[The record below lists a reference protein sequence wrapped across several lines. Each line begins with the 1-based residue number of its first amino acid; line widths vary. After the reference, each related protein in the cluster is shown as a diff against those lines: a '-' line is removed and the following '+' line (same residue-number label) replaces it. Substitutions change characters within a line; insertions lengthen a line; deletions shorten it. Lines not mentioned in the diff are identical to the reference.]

1 MMLPRLLPG
10 FPVVLFSSIAAAAPQ
25 AASPAV
31 PAACADGPLAP
42 LAGWVT
48 KTGKEETLPAYLLG
62 LSSEPLAVRQKAYL
76 NTTTRLTRVVD
87 VNIGDGR
94 CDLVFVFD
102 DEGTVTTW
110 VTTAA
115 GTLER
120 TYFLSRG
127 EAVRQENEIVPNAQ
141 YAGQFDELKRFF
153 LDKMAEPETPP
164 EATRSPLSRA
174 FHRLLGLP

>member
-1 MMLPRLLPG
+1 MMLPRRLLA
-10 FPVVLFSSIAAAAPQ
+10 FTVVLFSSIAGAAPQ
-25 AASPAV
+25 ATGPAV

-42 LAGWVT
+42 LAGWVAG
-48 KTGKEETLPAYLLG
+48 TGKEETLPAYLLG
-62 LSSEPLAVRQKAYL
+62 LAGEPLAVRQKAYF

-87 VNIGDGR
+87 VNIDDDR
-94 CDLVFVFD
+94 CELVFVFD

-110 VTTAA
+110 ITNATGA
-115 GTLER
+115 LER

-127 EAVRQENEIVPNAQ
+127 EAVRNENEIVPNEQ

-153 LDKMAEPETPP
+153 LDKMAEPEAPP

-174 FHRLLGLP
+174 FHRLFGLP